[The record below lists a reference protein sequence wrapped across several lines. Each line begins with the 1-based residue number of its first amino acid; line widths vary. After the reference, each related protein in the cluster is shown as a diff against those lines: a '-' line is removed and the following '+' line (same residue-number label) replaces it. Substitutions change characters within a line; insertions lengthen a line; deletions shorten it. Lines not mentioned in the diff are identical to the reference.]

1 VADDHGD
8 RDRLVL
14 GWLVLGL
21 RGAAA
26 ILVLTTLVGGIPR
39 LVQGGLAGTFG
50 AWTALVLG
58 PSAVPGDLVAVEA
71 SELALGAAL
80 GLMAAVPLIAA
91 QTAGRLVD
99 IAGQQKTYATLFGVL
114 AAAVFVGIDGHVAV
128 VTAIVESHVRL
139 PAVAAARPAVM
150 TALASLVPAA
160 VGLAVPWLVTVVV
173 GQIAIGA
180 GVRVAG
186 KSGTNAP
193 VAVAIPTALVMITA
207 SLVSLLAISI
217 TFLIRKVV

>member
-1 VADDHGD
+1 
-8 RDRLVL
+8 VL

-39 LVQGGLAGTFG
+39 IVQGGLAVTFG
-50 AWTALVLG
+50 AWAALVVG
-58 PSAVPGDLVAVEA
+58 PPAVGGDVIAVAA
-71 SELALGAAL
+71 SEAALGAAL
-80 GLMAAVPLIAA
+80 GLMAAVPLVAA
-91 QTAGRLVD
+91 QMAGRLVD

-128 VTAIVESHVRL
+128 VTAIVESHARL

-173 GQIAIGA
+173 VQIAIGA

-186 KSGTNAP
+186 KSAP
-193 VAVAIPTALVMITA
+193 HAPTAVAIPTALVMITA
-207 SLVSLLAISI
+207 SLVSVLAISI
-217 TFLIRKVV
+217 TFLVRKVV

>member
-1 VADDHGD
+1 MLA
-8 RDRLVL
+8 
-14 GWLVLGL
+14 WLVLGL
-21 RGAAA
+21 RAAAA
-26 ILVLTTLVGGIPR
+26 IIVLTTLVGGIPR
-39 LVQGGLAGTFG
+39 IVQGGLAVTFG

-58 PSAVPGDLVAVEA
+58 PPAAAGDLVTVAA

-80 GLMAAVPLIAA
+80 GLMAAVPLVAA

-99 IAGQQKTYATLFGVL
+99 VAGQQKAYGTLFGVL

-128 VTAIVESHVRL
+128 VTAIVDSHVRL
-139 PAVAAARPAVM
+139 PVVAAAHPAVM

-160 VGLAVPWLVTVVV
+160 VGLAVPWLVTVAVV
-173 GQIAIGA
+173 QIAIGA

-186 KSGTNAP
+186 RSAAHAP
-193 VAVAIPTALVMITA
+193 TAVAIPTALVMVTA
-207 SLVSLLAISI
+207 SLVSVLAIAI

>member
-1 VADDHGD
+1 
-8 RDRLVL
+8 VL

-26 ILVLTTLVGGIPR
+26 ILVLTTLAGGIPR
-39 LVQGGLAGTFG
+39 VVQGALAVTIG

-58 PSAVPGDLVAVEA
+58 PPAAGGDVVAIAA
-71 SELALGAAL
+71 SEVALGAAL
-80 GLMAAVPLIAA
+80 GLMAAVPLVAA

-99 IAGQQKTYATLFGVL
+99 VAGQQKTYGTLFGVL

-128 VTAIVESHVRL
+128 VTAIVESHGRL
-139 PAVAAARPAVM
+139 PAVAVARPAVM
-150 TALASLVPAA
+150 AALASLVPSA
-160 VGLAVPWLVTVVV
+160 VALAVPWLVTVVV
-173 GQIAIGA
+173 VQIAIGA

-186 KSGTNAP
+186 RSGTHAP

-207 SLVSLLAISI
+207 SLVSVLAISI
-217 TFLIRKVV
+217 TFLVHEVV